1 MCSEDVCSEKDTA
14 YLMRAVALAEQ
25 GLFTTDPNPRVGCV
39 LCHGD
44 TVVGEGLHWR
54 AGDPHA
60 EVHALVAAGDRA
72 RGATAYVT
80 LEPCSH
86 FGRTPPCADALI
98 QAGVSRVVVGMTDPN
113 PRVAGRGLQRLR
125 ESGIAVALCETET
138 KLQAALHALNPGY
151 LQRMRTGRP
160 WVRVKLAASMDGR
173 TALANGESQW
183 ITGAAARAD
192 VHNLRARS
200 SAIVTG
206 IGTVLAD
213 NASLTVRPAEHQLDY
228 PEMNAPFP
236 FADRVRQPLRVVLDS
251 RFRLSRSH
259 RICQQ
264 PGQTVIVGCSADR
277 AQAMREA
284 TSRRAVEGEES
295 GAEDV
300 DALPVLTQE
309 TATAVEMAKQKNCR
323 VVLPVEAQRVSVRA
337 LMGWLGMLGMNEVL
351 IEAGPTLAGACVAAG
366 VVDEL
371 WLYQAPLFLGADAR
385 PLLQQLQVTA
395 LSTAPRWRCA
405 SVTML
410 GDDVRL
416 VLTPRLDSLSN

>member
-1 MCSEDVCSEKDTA
+1 MCSEYVCSEKDTA

-309 TATAVEMAKQKNCR
+309 TA
-323 VVLPVEAQRVSVRA
+323 
-337 LMGWLGMLGMNEVL
+337 
-351 IEAGPTLAGACVAAG
+351 
-366 VVDEL
+366 
-371 WLYQAPLFLGADAR
+371 
-385 PLLQQLQVTA
+385 
-395 LSTAPRWRCA
+395 
-405 SVTML
+405 
-410 GDDVRL
+410 
-416 VLTPRLDSLSN
+416 